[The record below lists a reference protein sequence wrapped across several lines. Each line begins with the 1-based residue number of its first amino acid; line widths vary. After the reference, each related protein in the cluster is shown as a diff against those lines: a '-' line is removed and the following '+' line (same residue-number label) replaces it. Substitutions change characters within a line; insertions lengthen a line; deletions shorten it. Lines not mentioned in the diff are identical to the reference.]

1 MQTAELKAE
10 LFYLVAYM
18 ITGARGLYD
27 EPPEYGTF
35 RLLDASG
42 RLLEIMQTG
51 GWLDPFLARLKEE
64 VDEER
69 EGEMDDARQR
79 QRLDQWVVEIAHEM
93 QQRLTNSS

>member
-10 LFYLVAYM
+10 LFSLIAYM
-18 ITGARGLYD
+18 ITSARGLYD
-27 EPPEYGTF
+27 EPPDYGTF

-42 RLLEIMQTG
+42 RLLEIMQTA
-51 GWLDPFLARLKEE
+51 GWLDPFLARLKEQ

-69 EGEMDDARQR
+69 EGEMDDARQH

-93 QQRLTNSS
+93 QQRLTTSS